1 MGQYFDDVKM
11 DPLVSN
17 DVDASITSWDT
28 GTAEDDELFNSTV
41 HEYSRLRKLKYVF
54 IIACLIFILAAISI
68 SVTIG
73 SYDIGFFKVYEL
85 IIEHIM
91 GTVPAEDST
100 ADYVVWELR
109 LPRIIIAI
117 FGGAAL
123 AVAGAVMQSVLKN
136 PLADSYT
143 TGVASGAGFGAV
155 IAMTFGI
162 VIGAMSSVV
171 VLAFIFALIPIGII
185 IGISRFSNSSPTTL
199 IMAGMGTMYIFNAL
213 TTVVMLYADPQA
225 LKEMYAWQVGSLGLA
240 QWDYVPMVVIMST
253 IGVFIS
259 CLMGGK
265 LNVLATGDESA
276 KALGIDTD
284 RMRLLLLLLT
294 GVLAAGIVSFIGLVG
309 FVGLVAPHICRMFI
323 GADNKFL
330 IPASAIFGSVLML
343 VADQIGMVLL
353 ATPLPVGVVMAFF
366 GGPLFIWLILRRSNK
381 AW

>member
-1 MGQYFDDVKM
+1 MGQYFENVDQ
-11 DPLVSN
+11 DPLISK
-17 DVDASITSWDT
+17 DVDDSITFWDH
-28 GTAEDDELFNSTV
+28 GLDEDDDLFNVTIS
-41 HEYSRLRKLKYVF
+41 EYTRLRRLKYLF
-54 IIACLIFILAAISI
+54 IAACAIFIAGAISV

-73 SYDIGFFKVYEL
+73 SYDIEFLKVYEL
-85 IIEHIM
+85 IIDHIM
-91 GTVPAEDST
+91 GTVAPEDEV

-109 LPRIIIAI
+109 LPRIIVAI

-143 TGVASGAGFGAV
+143 TGVASGAGFGATL
-155 IAMTFGI
+155 AMTFGI
-162 VIGAMSSVV
+162 VIGSMSSVV
-171 VLAFIFALIPIGII
+171 ILAFLFALIPIGII
-185 IGISRFSNSSPTTL
+185 IGISRFTSSSPTTM

-213 TTVVMLYADPQA
+213 TTVMMLFADPHA
-225 LKEMYAWQVGSLGLA
+225 LQTMYAWQVGSLGLA
-240 QWDYVPMVVIMST
+240 SWDAVPMVMIVSIV
-253 IGVFIS
+253 GVAIA
-259 CLMGGK
+259 CMMGGK

-276 KALGIDTD
+276 KALGINTD
-284 RMRLLLLLLT
+284 RMRMLLLLLT
-294 GVLAAGIVSFIGLVG
+294 GVLAAGVVSFIGLVG

-330 IPASAIFGSVLML
+330 LPASAIFGAVLML
-343 VADQIGMVLL
+343 LADQIGQVLL

>member
-1 MGQYFDDVKM
+1 MGQYFDNVND

-17 DVDASITSWDT
+17 DVNTSIVAWDQ
-28 GTAEDDELFNSTV
+28 GIEEEDEMFTQTV
-41 HEYSRLRKLKYVF
+41 HEYSRLRRMKYVF
-54 IIACLIFILAAISI
+54 VAACLVFIIGAISV

-73 SYDIGFFKVYEL
+73 SYDIGFLKVYEL
-85 IIEHIM
+85 IWAHI
-91 GTVPAEDST
+91 TNSVTPEDAT

-109 LPRIIIAI
+109 LPRIITAI

-123 AVAGAVMQSVLKN
+123 AVAGAVMQSALKN

-155 IAMTFGI
+155 VAMTFGI
-162 VIGAMSSVV
+162 VFGSMSSVV
-171 VLAFIFALIPIGII
+171 IFAFLFALIPIGII
-185 IGISRFSNSSPTTL
+185 IAISRFTSSSPTTM
-199 IMAGMGTMYIFNAL
+199 IMAGMGTMYIFNAM
-213 TTVVMLYADPQA
+213 TTVIMLYADPQA
-225 LKEMYAWQVGSLGLA
+225 LKTMYAWQVGSLGLSD
-240 QWDYVPMVVIMST
+240 WSYVPMIVLVSS

-276 KALGIDTD
+276 KALGINADKL
-284 RMRLLLLLLT
+284 RILLLLLT
-294 GVLAAGIVSFIGLVG
+294 GILAAGIVSFIGLVG

-330 IPASAIFGSVLML
+330 LPASAIFGSVLML
-343 VADQIGMVLL
+343 LADQIGMVML

-366 GGPLFIWLILRRSNK
+366 GGPLFIWLILRRSSK